1 MFRREYDKEAG
12 TELSQ
17 AVPLRSERHAFRGAW
32 LEPLPSLRYVQ
43 GLKAH
48 ADPSGVGLSPLR
60 YTPVLLKI
68 YTHKS
73 K

>member
-32 LEPLPSLRYVQ
+32 LEPSEQRRVRFAVFLCTSEIKAAMLLTLTLLLAKAVLRY
-43 GLKAH
+43 GF
-48 ADPSGVGLSPLR
+48 R
-60 YTPVLLKI
+60 
-68 YTHKS
+68 
-73 K
+73 